1 LQVAKRKIAL
11 LGFTGVGKTSLAT
24 RFVQGSFV
32 DMYSPTITNTFHT
45 SVTMGK
51 KTLTTEI
58 LDTAGLVRTCCAIV
72 SHAVGVDHSA
82 RWNVLKLTATAFFDV
97 LYVYLVWLRL
107 NHVQDGHTA
116 ISRHASVGIHGYLML
131 YR

>member
-1 LQVAKRKIAL
+1 MLLLLQVAKRKIAL

-58 LDTAGLVRTCCAIV
+58 LDTAGLV
-72 SHAVGVDHSA
+72 S
-82 RWNVLKLTATAFFDV
+82 TAM
-97 LYVYLVWLRL
+97 
-107 NHVQDGHTA
+107 Q
-116 ISRHASVGIHGYLML
+116 
-131 YR
+131 